1 MCGLVFRLLEGKRL
15 NLRIIDREDLS
26 LIQEWVNDQKFM
38 GEFEP
43 FLQETKVS
51 LEKQYDQL
59 KDGQWFFIETKDKA
73 KIGYIC
79 HYLVGGHLTELGYAL
94 VPSERGKGYGT
105 EAVKIIVDYLFL
117 SKSIVRIQVQTD
129 EENKASQR
137 ILEKSGFKKEGTI
150 RKSFF
155 LKGEYRD
162 QALYSILR
170 SEWNEPKILTTTS
183 S

>member
-1 MCGLVFRLLEGKRL
+1 MFRLLEGKRM
-15 NLRIIDREDLS
+15 NLRIMEKEDLS
-26 LIQEWVNDQKFM
+26 LVQAWVNDHKFM

-43 FLQETKVS
+43 ILQETKAS
-51 LEKQYDQL
+51 LEKQYDRL
-59 KDGQWFFIETKDKA
+59 KDGQWFFIETKDGA

-79 HYLVGGHLTELGYAL
+79 HYLVKGRLTELGYAL

-105 EAVKIIVDYLFL
+105 EVVKIIVDYLFL
-117 SKSIVRIQVQTD
+117 SRSIVRIQVQTD

-155 LKGEYRD
+155 FKGEYRD
-162 QALYSILR
+162 QVLYSILR
-170 SEWNEPKILTTTS
+170 TDWNEPKILTTTS
-183 S
+183 SSR

>member
-1 MCGLVFRLLEGKRL
+1 M
-15 NLRIIDREDLS
+15 NLRIMEREDLS
-26 LIQEWVNDQKFM
+26 LVQAWVNDHKFM

-43 FLQETKVS
+43 ILQETKAS
-51 LEKQYDQL
+51 LEKQYDRL
-59 KDGQWFFIETKDKA
+59 KDGQWFFIETKDGA

-79 HYLVGGHLTELGYAL
+79 HYLVKGRLTELGYAL

-105 EAVKIIVDYLFL
+105 EVVKIIVDYLFL
-117 SKSIVRIQVQTD
+117 SRSIVRIQVQTD

-155 LKGEYRD
+155 FKGEYRD
-162 QALYSILR
+162 QVLYSILR
-170 SEWNEPKILTTTS
+170 TDWNEPKILTTTS
-183 S
+183 SSR